1 VDELMLVCV
10 GYKGVHYCEAGS
22 SPQPSSN
29 FCAWNS
35 NGAHKTPDPP
45 FQKFCKICGYE
56 SIKEARRNGVG
67 RVNGHFYWNTHKK
80 IARKLS
86 KKDGVLNIDKI
97 SKDERLRYLKLA
109 REGYNSII
117 DPPKED
123 LPKIHKDP
131 KTKSI
136 SVPRET
142 YPKEGYVYIFQDMMK
157 PEGVYKIG
165 STDDVGSRLSNA
177 RTWGEFQCVRWFYS
191 DDCKVLERNTHH
203 ELSEFKIKKDHMG
216 DEWFQIAEDAAIHK
230 IQELSNA
237 STAV

>member
-1 VDELMLVCV
+1 MTETKRCCGHKGHWECADE
-10 GYKGVHYCEAGS
+10 Y
-22 SPQPSSN
+22 
-29 FCAWNS
+29 
-35 NGAHKTPDPP
+35 PDHMVPVSE
-45 FQKFCKICGYE
+45 FN
-56 SIKEARRNGVG
+56 KERNGTYGVG
-67 RVNGHFYWNTHKK
+67 GRCRKCHTYSAK
-80 IARKLS
+80 INNKLRPRHPETGERKMDWKRRTAKSLGGARGTPEWQSYL
-86 KKDGVLNIDKI
+86 DKA
-97 SKDERLRYLKLA
+97 EEFWLKGKTVA
-109 REGYNSII
+109 KIKQE
-117 DPPKED
+117 
-123 LPKIHKDP
+123 LPKIQKDP

-142 YPKEGYVYIFQDMMK
+142 YPREGYVYIFQDMMK

-191 DDCKVLERNTHH
+191 DDCKLLERNTHH

>member
-1 VDELMLVCV
+1 VTETKRCCGHKGHWECADEYPDHMVPIENFSLIRL
-10 GYKGVHYCEAGS
+10 GNGS
-22 SPQPSSN
+22 TNCKKCHVYSANMHNKTKPHHPVTGQWKMDWKKKYAESLG
-29 FCAWNS
+29 
-35 NGAHKTPDPP
+35 GARGTPDWQSYLDKAEE
-45 FQKFCKICGYE
+45 FWLKDKTVAKIKQE
-56 SIKEARRNGVG
+56 
-67 RVNGHFYWNTHKK
+67 
-80 IARKLS
+80 
-86 KKDGVLNIDKI
+86 
-97 SKDERLRYLKLA
+97 
-109 REGYNSII
+109 
-117 DPPKED
+117 
-123 LPKIHKDP
+123 LPKIQKDP

>member
-1 VDELMLVCV
+1 MFTIVKPDQALNHQVTFARGIQMERTKLQTHPFRNSVRYADTKVLRKPVVM
-10 GYKGVHYCEAGS
+10 EWAG
-22 SPQPSSN
+22 
-29 FCAWNS
+29 
-35 NGAHKTPDPP
+35 
-45 FQKFCKICGYE
+45 
-56 SIKEARRNGVG
+56 
-67 RVNGHFYWNTHKK
+67 NGHFYWNTHKK